1 MQVRDITLIFT
12 LTLTLSLTLA
22 LTQKTD
28 KLNPNAIRIIDKSLI
43 NRIIGDNRTD
53 LMLSTA
59 AETVTVIVSDLT
71 SSTWP
76 LACVVLQHIT
86 PHKSQLS

>member
-1 MQVRDITLIFT
+1 MNKMLMQIRDMTQTST
-12 LTLTLSLTLA
+12 LTLKLTLTLA

-43 NRIIGDNRTD
+43 NRMIGDNRTD

-59 AETVTVIVSDLT
+59 AETVTILIVIDLT
-71 SSTWP
+71 
-76 LACVVLQHIT
+76 
-86 PHKSQLS
+86 